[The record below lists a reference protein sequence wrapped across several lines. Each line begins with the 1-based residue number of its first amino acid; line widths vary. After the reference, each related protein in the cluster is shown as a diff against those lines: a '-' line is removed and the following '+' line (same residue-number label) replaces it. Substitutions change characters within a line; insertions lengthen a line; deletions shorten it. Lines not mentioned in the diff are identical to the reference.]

1 MVIHPGTIVIKRDD
15 PLERRMQ
22 VMGTYSWLGHRKVDA
37 VDERG
42 EWHHDYEWEFRIV
55 EEA

>member
-1 MVIHPGTIVIKRDD
+1 MIHPGTIVIKRDD

-22 VMGTYSWLGHRKVDA
+22 VMGTYLWLGHRKVDA
-37 VDERG
+37 VDDRG
-42 EWHHDYEWEFRIV
+42 DWHHDYEWEFRIV